1 MQRETPRRLAA
12 ILAAD
17 IAGYSRL
24 MASDETGTHK
34 RVRQIL
40 QESVEPTIAE
50 HRGHLVKT
58 TGDGFLAM
66 FDSPVE
72 AVRCA
77 IVVQQSMVRR
87 NLELPRTQWVQFR
100 IGVNLG
106 DVIVENGDVFGEG
119 VNIASRLEQMAEVG
133 GVYISGGIYE
143 QIKYKLVCGYQ
154 SLGDRKVKN
163 ITDPVP
169 IYRVLPDPAAVE
181 RAWSR
186 RAWVNRALFVSVML
200 VSAGGGAWYLWRL
213 QAREVPAIASSTT
226 PSRPA
231 PAPTPV
237 LAPRAATS
245 AQTPSEPPRAPEAS
259 TDIVAAP
266 VGLSRAG

>member
-1 MQRETPRRLAA
+1 MHRDTPRRLAA

-24 MASDETGTHK
+24 MGSDETGTHI
-34 RVRQIL
+34 RVRQTL
-40 QESVEPTIAE
+40 HECVEPTIAE

-77 IVVQQSMVRR
+77 IVIQQSMVRR
-87 NLELPRTQWVQFR
+87 NLELPRTQWLQFR
-100 IGVNLG
+100 MGVNLG
-106 DVIVENGDVFGEG
+106 DVIVENGDVFGDG

-133 GVYISGGIYE
+133 AVYISAGIYE

-181 RAWSR
+181 RAWKR
-186 RAWVNRALFVSVML
+186 RTWLNRALFVAVVL
-200 VSAGGGAWYLWRL
+200 VSAGGGAWYLWRP
-213 QAREVPAIASSTT
+213 QAREVPAADATATT
-226 PSRPA
+226 LSRSRPG
-231 PAPTPV
+231 
-237 LAPRAATS
+237 PRL
-245 AQTPSEPPRAPEAS
+245 PS
-259 TDIVAAP
+259 
-266 VGLSRAG
+266 